1 MGEVLFLTTTTCKK
15 PPNVQSPGEAAGSAA
30 TQLRT
35 GGREHQEVNVCGGAG
50 HGEMGRKE
58 RNQLNS
64 AQSVSQFLSTTTD
77 PHPAGI
83 SNLLCL
89 GLVK

>member
-1 MGEVLFLTTTTCKK
+1 MG
-15 PPNVQSPGEAAGSAA
+15 S
-30 TQLRT
+30 R
-35 GGREHQEVNVCGGAG
+35 
-50 HGEMGRKE
+50 HGEMGSKE

-83 SNLLCL
+83 CNLLCL